1 MNYKVGDKVIVTKE
15 GFYRDSHKFQVGEV
29 VELTEKCQDNSKAC
43 HHWDCKSLTN
53 DSEWYLDEDEFEPFE
68 SEHMTELEIYQAVN
82 KPESLLELAE
92 VIRSIG
98 DTIQGKDR
106 PFNASKV
113 ANLCENFH
121 PTRHNTLTR
130 NYGIRQQAMMLHFY
144 KEKGI

>member
-1 MNYKVGDKVIVTKE
+1 MNYKVGDKVRITKR
-15 GFYRDSHKFQVGEV
+15 GSHRFELGEV
-29 VELTEKCQDNSKAC
+29 IELVEKCKNIFGTDY
-43 HHWDCKSLTN
+43 HWGCKSLTN
-53 DSEWYLDEDEFEPFE
+53 NSEWYLEEYRFEPFE

-82 KPESLLELAE
+82 KAESLLELAE

-106 PFNASKV
+106 PFDTEKV